1 MFQDRVE
8 AGQKLAKSLEKYK
21 DQEDTVILAIPRG
34 GVVLGFEVAKSLN
47 LPLDIVVVR
56 KIGYPGNPEF
66 AAGAVD
72 QDGKILKNPE
82 AGVQDGYLKE
92 EAEKEKKEIERRI
105 KEYRGSKEELDFKGK
120 TMILVD
126 DGIATGLTTLKAV
139 DFVKSRGA
147 KKVILA
153 TPVIARDTAERIKRE
168 VDELIFL
175 EVPEL
180 FFAISQFYDFFPQV
194 EDQEVKEILAKSR

>member
-1 MFQDRVE
+1 
-8 AGQKLAKSLEKYK
+8 
-21 DQEDTVILAIPRG
+21 
-34 GVVLGFEVAKSLN
+34 LGFEVAKSLN
-47 LPLDIVVVR
+47 LPLDIAVVR

-82 AGVQDGYLKE
+82 AGVQDEYLNK

-105 KEYRGSKEELDFKGK
+105 KEYRGGKEELDFKGK

-139 DFVKSRGA
+139 GFVKSRGA

-194 EDQEVKEILAKSR
+194 EDKEVKEILTKSR